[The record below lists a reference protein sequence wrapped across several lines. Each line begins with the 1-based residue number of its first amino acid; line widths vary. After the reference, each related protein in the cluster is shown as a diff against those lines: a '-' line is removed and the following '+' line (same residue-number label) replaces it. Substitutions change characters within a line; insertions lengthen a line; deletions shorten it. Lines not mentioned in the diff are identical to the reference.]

1 MVPGTMSSLAVAST
15 VSRSATGSKGL
26 RFVADAAVP
35 PKEHATATTSARIR
49 VVMIVLLGHAESL
62 RSGRRLLV
70 MALLDQSWHC
80 SITAAIGG
88 HRKHCGSTRLTPNQT
103 FALVIGCKMPVI
115 PAD

>member
-49 VVMIVLLGHAESL
+49 VVMILLLGHADELTVGPST
-62 RSGRRLLV
+62 SGYGTSRPIV
-70 MALLDQSWHC
+70 ALQHHGSNWGY
-80 SITAAIGG
+80 TG
-88 HRKHCGSTRLTPNQT
+88 HRKHCGST
-103 FALVIGCKMPVI
+103 
-115 PAD
+115 